1 MKEEILLNDI
11 ERLRENLNNLLYRN
25 KDCKLCD
32 IEFIYLS
39 QILDELIVDY
49 MKNKTKDDSS

>member
-11 ERLRENLNNLLYRN
+11 EKLRENLNNLLYPN

-32 IEFIYLS
+32 NEFIYLS
-39 QILDELIVDY
+39 QILDELIVEY
-49 MKNKTKDDSS
+49 MKNRPKDDSP